1 MIHLAYISLIICFV
15 IFVYFLNFNSKLI
28 KIDNLIVK
36 TNGYNLD
43 KKKVEETIDTV
54 VALFIGAGYTD
65 APYALDKPIYV
76 KFEPFYI
83 KDRDGNILLGL
94 SNRKSNNIYVSFFD
108 KKLNKPNPD
117 LTINNTLFVRELS
130 HIILYRIRPEMSKE
144 DHLKVFKKLRF

>member
-1 MIHLAYISLIICFV
+1 MISLAYISLILCFV
-15 IFVYFLNFNSKLI
+15 IVVYFLNFNSKII
-28 KIDNLIVK
+28 KIENLTIK

-43 KKKVEETIDTV
+43 KKKTDEAIDTV

-94 SNRKSNNIYVSFFD
+94 SSKKSNNIYVSFFD
-108 KKLNKPNPD
+108 KKQNRPNPD
-117 LTINNTLFVRELS
+117 LPINNTLFVRELA